1 MSVGILA
8 HFQQKGDITGL
19 GSLIG
24 FFFGGVAIGVLG
36 YLDIMGFLLLLIL
49 FSVLFLEAKQAV
61 GILRRISA
69 AFLGLSGTLGG
80 FFLSIALDAVG
91 SGKLMGNV
99 LLAWWRVYT
108 PEKFSLAVTYT
119 ENVSQG
125 GTFPV
130 IAAVFTE
137 TLFCIGAFSYWCRK
151 KRERQTIWVAVM
163 VALGILICVG
173 MTGEEMQGRSLL
185 TLLMVT
191 IGGAGVQ
198 AILPYTTRDELLQTV
213 VEAEVM
219 SSPKK
224 RRLKVQDLE
233 TEELPEEAE
242 PLPEETVEMEKIRLI
257 ENPLPLPKK
266 HVPKVLDYKLDND
279 EEGDFDY
286 PVADDDDFDL

>member
-1 MSVGILA
+1 
-8 HFQQKGDITGL
+8 
-19 GSLIG
+19 
-24 FFFGGVAIGVLG
+24 
-36 YLDIMGFLLLLIL
+36 
-49 FSVLFLEAKQAV
+49 
-61 GILRRISA
+61 
-69 AFLGLSGTLGG
+69 
-80 FFLSIALDAVG
+80 
-91 SGKLMGNV
+91 
-99 LLAWWRVYT
+99 
-108 PEKFSLAVTYT
+108 
-119 ENVSQG
+119 
-125 GTFPV
+125 
-130 IAAVFTE
+130 
-137 TLFCIGAFSYWCRK
+137 
-151 KRERQTIWVAVM
+151 
-163 VALGILICVG
+163 
-173 MTGEEMQGRSLL
+173 MQGRSLL
-185 TLLMVT
+185 TLLVVT

-198 AILPYTTRDELLQTV
+198 AILPYTTRDELLQTA

>member
-1 MSVGILA
+1 
-8 HFQQKGDITGL
+8 
-19 GSLIG
+19 
-24 FFFGGVAIGVLG
+24 
-36 YLDIMGFLLLLIL
+36 MGFLLLLIL

-151 KRERQTIWVAVM
+151 KWERQTIWVAVM

-173 MTGEEMQGRSLL
+173 MTGEEMQGLSLL
-185 TLLMVT
+185 TLLVVV

-233 TEELPEEAE
+233 TEELSEEAE

>member
-1 MSVGILA
+1 
-8 HFQQKGDITGL
+8 
-19 GSLIG
+19 
-24 FFFGGVAIGVLG
+24 
-36 YLDIMGFLLLLIL
+36 
-49 FSVLFLEAKQAV
+49 
-61 GILRRISA
+61 
-69 AFLGLSGTLGG
+69 
-80 FFLSIALDAVG
+80 
-91 SGKLMGNV
+91 
-99 LLAWWRVYT
+99 
-108 PEKFSLAVTYT
+108 
-119 ENVSQG
+119 
-125 GTFPV
+125 
-130 IAAVFTE
+130 
-137 TLFCIGAFSYWCRK
+137 
-151 KRERQTIWVAVM
+151 M